1 MSLTDLKKLSE
12 QELMLVL
19 AKASKYQLSEGRPS
33 SILELGLNRR
43 VPTFSSMGEMHLSNT
58 NPQVKVSTIELEIIL
73 ALAKPV
79 FGLGSVKLWEIK
91 FGKFR

>member
-1 MSLTDLKKLSE
+1 MVE
-12 QELMLVL
+12 V
-19 AKASKYQLSEGRPS
+19 
-33 SILELGLNRR
+33 GLNRR

-58 NPQVKVSTIELEIIL
+58 NPHVMVSTIELEIIL

-91 FGKFR
+91 FG